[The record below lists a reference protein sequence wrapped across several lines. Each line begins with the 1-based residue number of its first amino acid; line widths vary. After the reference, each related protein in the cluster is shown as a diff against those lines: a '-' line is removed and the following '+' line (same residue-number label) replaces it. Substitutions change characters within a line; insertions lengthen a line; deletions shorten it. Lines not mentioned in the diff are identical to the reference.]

1 MGSSC
6 EGSLSCTLLL
16 GHCSVDCRVD
26 SGYLG
31 FLGYTTSKMVKTAKE
46 KTIHKAMRSAD
57 KFYNEIPAFADV
69 FDEDTWYQFCFMFVC
84 CTIVCVFLLSRYI
97 DIRSQD
103 PLDRDHKG
111 VKLKKKTAPV
121 KGASAEEQ
129 KCFFKDE

>member
-1 MGSSC
+1 MNVEC
-6 EGSLSCTLLL
+6 NSLS
-16 GHCSVDCRVD
+16 
-26 SGYLG
+26 
-31 FLGYTTSKMVKTAKE
+31 A
-46 KTIHKAMRSAD
+46 
-57 KFYNEIPAFADV
+57 AFADV
-69 FDEDTWYQFCFMFVC
+69 FDEDTWYQFCFVFVC
-84 CTIVCVFLLSRYI
+84 CTIVCVFLLSRLDNIQDNLKHIHSSSLDTWIIIFVNSRYI